1 MTNQMEPAR
10 RKRAFL
16 PKVRTGCL
24 TCKARKIKCDQGK
37 PHCQRCISTGRKCD
51 GYRPPPSSTTPSP
64 SPAPTQTQALF
75 ASKAERRSFHYFQTQ
90 ASQSLGGY
98 FHSSFWGREVLQAAI
113 HHPPI
118 RHLVIALGAAYEV
131 FHDGSV
137 PEHDE
142 NVGGME
148 LALRQCNRSIARLG
162 ALTTASPGT
171 PQSIET
177 VCCVLTASVLF
188 VYLASVRGH
197 LAEAIGHVRSG
208 MKVLHDF
215 DLSIRHS
222 PSSPSY
228 PVPVSQ
234 LRGLLISLYGQLR
247 AMVDDVALETN
258 TTGDILVSHLKPAII
273 YISIP
278 EAHRH
283 VEALFYN
290 TLAFCQD
297 AAIRPP
303 TSPERLEAVVGRHRE
318 LCGVLE
324 SSREALDVLSKSYD
338 SELAGPSRQDK
349 GIMVLRLYH
358 LVIAVRLRIDV
369 LRPDQ
374 RESAFD
380 GLEDDFD
387 EMLGYCE
394 KLVEAGHGNTP
405 RKPSCSSGLGYVMPL
420 HTIAARCR
428 TPRIRR
434 RAVYLLSAHSRREGL
449 WDGVLAG
456 RIATHAQGMEE
467 DIDNVPDKRIRE
479 VKIKFQGDKAALLQ
493 FVTVG
498 DWKRGE
504 QGAQQV
510 IEW

>member
-1 MTNQMEPAR
+1 M
-10 RKRAFL
+10 
-16 PKVRTGCL
+16 
-24 TCKARKIKCDQGK
+24 TCKARKIKCDQAK
-37 PHCQRCISTGRKCD
+37 PHCHRCTSTGRKCD
-51 GYRPPPSSTTPSP
+51 GYRLPSP
-64 SPAPTQTQALF
+64 STPSLRPPPTQTQALF

-90 ASQSLGGY
+90 ACHSLGGY

-131 FHDGSV
+131 FHDGPTSNHH
-137 PEHDE
+137 ED
-142 NVGGME
+142 VGGME
-148 LALRQCNRSIARLG
+148 LALQQCNSSIARLA
-162 ALTTASPGT
+162 ALTTKSPGS
-171 PQSIET
+171 PQPVET
-177 VCCVLTASVLF
+177 VCCVLTASILF

-215 DLSIRHS
+215 DQSIQHG

-234 LRGLLISLYGQLR
+234 LRALLLSLYGQLR
-247 AMVDDVALETN
+247 VMVDDVALESTH
-258 TTGDILVSHLKPAII
+258 DILVTQLKPAAL
-273 YISIP
+273 YISVP

-283 VEALFYN
+283 VETLFYN
-290 TLAFCQD
+290 TQAFVQD
-297 AAIRPP
+297 AAIHPP
-303 TSPERLEAVVGRHRE
+303 SSPERLEAIVARHRD
-318 LCGVLE
+318 LCAVLE
-324 SSREALDVLSKSYD
+324 SSRDALDVLSNSH
-338 SELAGPSRQDK
+338 ELSGPSHQDK
-349 GIMVLRLYH
+349 GLMVLRLHH
-358 LVIAVRLRIDV
+358 LVIAIRLRIDV

-380 GLEDDFD
+380 ELEANFE

-394 KLVEAGHGNTP
+394 QLVEADDGNTP
-405 RKPSCSSGLGYVMPL
+405 PKPSCSSGLGYVMPL

-428 TPRIRR
+428 TPRIRK
-434 RAVYLLSAHSRREGL
+434 RAVYLLSAHSHREGL

-456 RIATHAQGMEE
+456 QIAAQAQEIEE
-467 DIDNVPDKRIRE
+467 DAVDVPENRVRE

-498 DWKRGE
+498 DWKRGH
-504 QGAQQV
+504 QGTQRV